1 MDDDVENLQQGYE
14 SRHVV
19 STIWINSIL
28 GLIDAEDNCAKAAVH
43 ATLSCSFNALAV
55 TEVCFDVLITFSHAF
70 NRVCVCGAGRP
81 RAAQRAHS
89 GDPQRAAIYMRLPD
103 PGAARPHHP
112 RGRAV

>member
-43 ATLSCSFNALAV
+43 ATLSCSFNAPVLHS
-55 TEVCFDVLITFSHAF
+55 VLI
-70 NRVCVCGAGRP
+70 RGI
-81 RAAQRAHS
+81 HS
-89 GDPQRAAIYMRLPD
+89 GLLSICGCLIQALHVPIIPVDELCDFFKSDEVSVFKHGVVQLRVLH
-103 PGAARPHHP
+103 G
-112 RGRAV
+112 